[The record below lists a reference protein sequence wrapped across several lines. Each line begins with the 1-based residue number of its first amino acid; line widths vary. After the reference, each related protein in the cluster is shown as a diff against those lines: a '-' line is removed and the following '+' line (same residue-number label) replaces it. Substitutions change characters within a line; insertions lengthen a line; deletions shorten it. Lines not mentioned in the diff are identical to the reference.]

1 MRCPACHHDSRVL
14 DSRDTGDA
22 IRRRRSCLGCG
33 HRFTTLERLE
43 VRLPWVV
50 KRDGRREPFNREKVL
65 NGIAVACRKRPIDAD
80 RIAAAVAQVELA
92 VLEMR
97 EAEVSAAAVGEV
109 VMATLKE
116 MDAVAYV
123 RFASVYRQF
132 ESVEQFSAFLP
143 ERRVGE
149 AEDEP

>member
-1 MRCPACHHDSRVL
+1 MKCPACHHPDSRVV

-43 VRLPWVV
+43 IRLPWVV
-50 KRDGRREPFNREKVL
+50 KRDGRREPFNRDKVL
-65 NGIAVACRKRPIDAD
+65 NGIALACRKRPIDAD
-80 RIAAAVAQVELA
+80 RLAAAVQQVELA
-92 VLEMR
+92 VVDLR
-97 EAEVSAAAVGEV
+97 EAEVSSAAVGEV
-109 VMATLKE
+109 VMATLKG

-132 ESVEQFSAFLP
+132 ESVEQFAAFLP
-143 ERRVGE
+143 SRAVN
-149 AEDEP
+149 EP